1 MFSQPADQPVQTPAE
16 KQEEFRK
23 LRRLQMILNMTLSVL
38 RQDPALTVDQATDLI
53 ANCKSAALAMFP
65 DKESVFDLIYTPRLK
80 RALEERF
87 EHIE

>member
-16 KQEEFRK
+16 EQEELRK
-23 LRRLQMILNMTLSVL
+23 LRRLQMVLNMTLSVL
-38 RQDPALTVDQATDLI
+38 RQDPGLTVNQATQLI

-65 DKESVFDLIYTPRLK
+65 DKESVFDLIYAPRLK